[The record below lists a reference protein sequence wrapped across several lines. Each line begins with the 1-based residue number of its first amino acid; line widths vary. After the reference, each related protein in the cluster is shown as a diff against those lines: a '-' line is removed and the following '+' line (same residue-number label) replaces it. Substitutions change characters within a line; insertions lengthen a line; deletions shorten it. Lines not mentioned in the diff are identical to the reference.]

1 MCRSTWEASR
11 ARRRASARSRTST
24 YACAILALTSSYP
37 YLTHLILNAGGARFT
52 GINWLLATWS
62 ILTNLHKAVTRPTYK
77 LQRAGDRSEDG
88 YGWVWQLNAGAHYL
102 MCKELRQQLRNSPY
116 NVPSRIIWTG
126 SLEADIHDYHPED
139 FQCLDQRISPRPYE
153 STKYQCELAALGMD
167 DMLRHSSAEHE
178 PRAYTAHPG
187 IVASSIFSGVI
198 HAWLLSLMKIV
209 FYIARWTFSP
219 HHPITAYKGA
229 AAASFV
235 SVAPPEYLDPHVR
248 YGTQCNIQGGEYVFP
263 GRLDGWV
270 DAPAEP
276 GELPDNTVS
285 RLAKDMI
292 RRYEAL
298 MAQGF
303 AKPLPGTPDVPSA
316 EKPPVPPPKK

>member
-1 MCRSTWEASR
+1 M
-11 ARRRASARSRTST
+11 
-24 YACAILALTSSYP
+24 
-37 YLTHLILNAGGARFT
+37 
-52 GINWLLATWS
+52 
-62 ILTNLHKAVTRPTYK
+62 
-77 LQRAGDRSEDG
+77 
-88 YGWVWQLNAGAHYL
+88 
-102 MCKELRQQLRNSPY
+102 
-116 NVPSRIIWTG
+116 
-126 SLEADIHDYHPED
+126 
-139 FQCLDQRISPRPYE
+139 
-153 STKYQCELAALGMD
+153 
-167 DMLRHSSAEHE
+167 
-178 PRAYTAHPG
+178 
-187 IVASSIFSGVI
+187 
-198 HAWLLSLMKIV
+198 
-209 FYIARWTFSP
+209 
-219 HHPITAYKGA
+219 
-229 AAASFV
+229 
-235 SVAPPEYLDPHVR
+235 R